1 MGYTILADL
10 LVVIH
15 FLFVAFVVVGQLLI
29 MVGAPFRWRWTRN
42 FWFRLA
48 HLACIAIVASEAAA
62 NIKCPCTVWEDQLRA
77 AAGKPVEE
85 GTFMGRLAHNLL
97 FYDADPALFPPMH
110 MLFGALVLETFLLFP
125 PRWPRRTNPRP
136 RWRWSLYIGG
146 NLCGAVAVLCLALAV
161 RLMLYPTR
169 VPEDAGEEQRA
180 RLEAVAAGEQQL
192 AVKYDK
198 IAGAF
203 GALGLV
209 ACMLSMRYTPAP
221 PPRKRKPEAEGGKD
235 GAPPASAPPN
245 GSAPAGAGAEA
256 GGRLTP

>member
-1 MGYTILADL
+1 MGYTILADI

-29 MVGAPFRWRWTRN
+29 MIGGPFRWRWTRN
-42 FWFRLA
+42 FWFRFA

-85 GTFMGRLAHNLL
+85 GTFMGRLAHSLL

-136 RWRWSLYIGG
+136 RWRWSLFIGG
-146 NLCGAVAVLCLALAV
+146 NLCGAIAVLCLALAV
-161 RLMLYPTR
+161 RIMLRPTR
-169 VPEDAGEEQRA
+169 AAEDASEEQRA
-180 RLEAVAAGEQQL
+180 HAEAVATGEQQL
-192 AVKYDK
+192 ATRYDK

-203 GALGLV
+203 AAIGLV
-209 ACMLSMRYTPAP
+209 GSMLSMRFTPQPPPRPRKPKAGPGKDEPAP
-221 PPRKRKPEAEGGKD
+221 PLNGP
-235 GAPPASAPPN
+235 APPAH
-245 GSAPAGAGAEA
+245 AES
-256 GGRLTP
+256 GRRLTP

>member
-1 MGYTILADL
+1 MGYTILADV

-29 MVGAPFRWRWTRN
+29 MIGAPLGWRWTRN
-42 FWFRLA
+42 FWFRLG
-48 HLACIAIVASEAAA
+48 HLACIAVVAAEAAA
-62 NIKCPCTVWEDQLRA
+62 NVKCPCTVWEDQLRA
-77 AAGKPVEE
+77 AARQPVSE

-97 FYDADPALFPPMH
+97 FYDVDAALFPPMH

-136 RWRWSLYIGG
+136 SWRWSLFIGG

-161 RLMLYPTR
+161 RIMLHPTR
-169 VPEDAGEEQRA
+169 AAEDASEEQRA
-180 RLEAVAAGEQQL
+180 HAEAVAAGEQQL

-203 GALGLV
+203 AAIGLV
-209 ACMLSMRYTPAP
+209 TSMLSMRFTPPPPRPPKPKAGPAKDDQPAPAALNAPAP
-221 PPRKRKPEAEGGKD
+221 PARAESGQ
-235 GAPPASAPPN
+235 
-245 GSAPAGAGAEA
+245 
-256 GGRLTP
+256 RLTP

>member
-1 MGYTILADL
+1 MGYTILADI

-29 MVGAPFRWRWTRN
+29 MIGAPLRWRWTRN

-48 HLACIAIVASEAAA
+48 HLACIAVVASEAAA
-62 NIKCPCTVWEDQLRA
+62 NIKCPCTLWEDQLRA

-85 GTFMGRLAHNLL
+85 GTFMGRLAHDLL
-97 FYDADPALFPPMH
+97 FYNADPAIFPPMH

-136 RWRWSLYIGG
+136 SWRWPLFIGG
-146 NLCGAVAVLCLALAV
+146 NLCGAVAVLCLSLAV
-161 RLMLYPTR
+161 QIMLHPTR
-169 VPEDAGEEQRA
+169 APEDASDEQRA
-180 RLEAVAAGEQQL
+180 HAEAVAAGEQQL

-209 ACMLSMRYTPAP
+209 ASMLSMRYTPRP
-221 PPRKRKPEAEGGKD
+221 PPRRRKSEAAGAKD
-235 GAPPASAPPN
+235 GTPPAAPN
-245 GSAPAGAGAEA
+245 GVTTAPAGAEA

>member
-1 MGYTILADL
+1 MGYTILADI

-29 MVGAPFRWRWTRN
+29 MIGGPFRWRWTRN
-42 FWFRLA
+42 FWFRFA

-77 AAGKPVEE
+77 AAGTKVEE
-85 GTFMGRLAHNLL
+85 GTFMGRLAHSLL

-125 PRWPRRTNPRP
+125 PRWPRRTNPSP

-161 RLMLYPTR
+161 RIMLHPTR
-169 VPEDAGEEQRA
+169 VPEDASEEQRIHA
-180 RLEAVAAGEQQL
+180 EQVAAGEQQL

-203 GALGLV
+203 AAIGLV
-209 ACMLSMRYTPAP
+209 GSMLSMRFTPQPPPRPRKPKAGPGKDEPAP
-221 PPRKRKPEAEGGKD
+221 PLNGP
-235 GAPPASAPPN
+235 APPAH
-245 GSAPAGAGAEA
+245 AES
-256 GGRLTP
+256 GRRLTP

>member
-1 MGYTILADL
+1 MGYTILADI

-29 MVGAPFRWRWTRN
+29 MVGAPLRWRWTRN

-62 NIKCPCTVWEDQLRA
+62 NVKCPCTVWEDQLRA
-77 AAGKPVEE
+77 AAGAKVEE

-136 RWRWSLYIGG
+136 SRRWPLYIGG

-161 RLMLYPTR
+161 RIMLHPTR
-169 VPEDAGEEQRA
+169 VPEDVSEEQRA
-180 RLEAVAAGEQQL
+180 HVEAVITGEQQL
-192 AVKYDK
+192 AAKYDK
-198 IAGAF
+198 IAGVF
-203 GALGLV
+203 GALGIV

-221 PPRKRKPEAEGGKD
+221 PPRRRKPEAAGGKD
-235 GAPPASAPPN
+235 ETPPAAPPN
-245 GSAPAGAGAEA
+245 GISTAPAGAEA